1 MRSTSGN
8 PTAALTSVTGE
19 AMSLKSV
26 QASGHVSGLLLE
38 LTVRQ
43 AYRND
48 TGKTLETVYTFPLAW
63 GAVLMGL
70 NVEIAGKRLSGVV
83 VERKDAEQRYEE
95 AVAEGDTPIMLEQ
108 SSDGLYTVNLGNLK
122 PGEEA
127 VIEYQYGQLLHYE
140 QSRIRIAVP
149 TTIAPRYGHAERQG
163 GIRPHEAVESDLLAE
178 YPLALT
184 LTLVGDLA
192 SGAVQSPSHPIH
204 TQCEDGRLVV
214 SLAKAYLDRDFV
226 LTVEGLE
233 GRSMAEMAA
242 DGAECVVLASFCPR
256 ITGTPGRAIGLKIL
270 IDCSGSMAGDS
281 IGAAKKALHQ
291 VLAELDPADN
301 FSYSRFGS
309 SVVHA
314 FQEMVPAD
322 QHHLRLAAMHVER
335 TDADMGGTEIEDALR
350 SVFALDGTSEGA
362 NVLLITDGEVWNIEG
377 VAKAAQQSGHRIFA
391 VGVGSAPA
399 ETLLRRLANN
409 TGGACELVAPNEDIE
424 AAVVRMFR
432 RMRVPRASNVVVE
445 WNGRPKWIT
454 PLPPTLFDGDTVHVF
469 AGFDVP
475 PEEPPVL
482 SFQVAGNDVQRVAAP
497 LPRKSERDVLAR
509 LAASERLVE
518 LPSSQRVELA
528 LRYQLVTSETSLFL
542 VHLREDEDKADGL
555 PHLQKIAHMQAAGW
569 GGMGSVTGAPL
580 MDMCVS
586 SPAVMFS
593 IGRRHSAADL
603 AYSGFDD
610 LDIPA
615 FLRKSAEGD
624 EEGGSTQAEWRTRL
638 DLLLAIVNSRL
649 DHPDDMP
656 AMILDLEA
664 GPADLHLLLPLVEAA
679 QALAPTRVDAWVVLI
694 AWADRQVEPA
704 HRLTRHAARAIRS
717 LLGTIPEGML
727 VAAMA
732 GLDARMQQLSAD
744 GWMPK
749 PHQEPS
755 RDEAPPDGV
764 PSKQAASP
772 VHVSTELLAAIK
784 QMNGEV

>member
-63 GAVLMGL
+63 GAVLMAL
-70 NVEIAGKRLSGVV
+70 NVEIAGKRLSAVV

-95 AVAEGDTPIMLEQ
+95 AVADGDTPILLEK

-127 VIEYQYGQLLHYE
+127 VIEYRYGQLLHYE
-140 QSRIRIAVP
+140 QSRIRISVP
-149 TTIAPRYGHAERQG
+149 TTIAPRYGDAERQG

-192 SGAVQSPSHPIH
+192 TGAVQSPSHPIH

-226 LTVEGLE
+226 LTVEELE
-233 GRSMAEMAA
+233 GRSMAEMVA
-242 DGAECVVLASFCPR
+242 DGTESVVLASFCPR
-256 ITGTPGRAIGLKIL
+256 VTGTPGRAIGLKIL

-335 TDADMGGTEIEDALR
+335 TDADMGGTEIEGALH

-362 NVLLITDGEVWNIEG
+362 DVLLITDGEVWNIEG

-399 ETLLRRLANN
+399 ETLLRRFANN

-445 WNGRPKWIT
+445 WNGQPKWMT
-454 PLPPTLFDGDTVHVF
+454 PLPPTLFDGDTVHVI

-475 PEEPPVL
+475 PVEPPVL
-482 SFQVAGNDVQRVAAP
+482 SYEVAGNDAQKVVAP

-509 LAASERLVE
+509 MAASERLAE

-555 PHLQKIAHMQAAGW
+555 PHLQKISHMQAAGW

-593 IGRRHSAADL
+593 RRSRTTAGF
-603 AYSGFDD
+603 AYSGSDD

-615 FLRKSAEGD
+615 FLRKTAEGD
-624 EEGGSTQAEWRTRL
+624 EEGDSTQVEWLARL
-638 DLLLAIVNSRL
+638 DLLLATVNGRL
-649 DHPDDMP
+649 AHPDDMP

-664 GPADLHLLLPLVEAA
+664 GPADLHMLLPLVEAT
-679 QALAPTRVDAWVVLI
+679 QASVSTRVDAWVALI
-694 AWADRQVEPA
+694 AWADHQVDQA
-704 HRLTRHAARAIRS
+704 RRLTRHAARAIRS
-717 LLGTIPEGML
+717 LLGTIPQDVL

-732 GLDARMQQLSAD
+732 ALDARMQQLSAD

-755 RDEAPPDGV
+755 RDEAQPDGA
-764 PSKQAASP
+764 PSKQAAP
-772 VHVSTELLAAIK
+772 PMHVSTELLAAIK
-784 QMNGEV
+784 QVNGEV

>member
-70 NVEIAGKRLSGVV
+70 NVDIAGKRLSGVV
-83 VERKDAEQRYEE
+83 AERKDAEQRYEE
-95 AVAEGDTPIMLEQ
+95 AVADGDTPILLEK
-108 SSDGLYTVNLGNLK
+108 SSDGLYTLNLGNLK

-127 VIEYQYGQLLHYE
+127 VIEYRYGQLLHYE

-149 TTIAPRYGHAERQG
+149 TTIAPRYGDAERQG
-163 GIRPHEAVESDLLAE
+163 GIRPHEAVEPDLLAE
-178 YPLALT
+178 YPLSLT

-192 SGAVQSPSHPIH
+192 KGAVQSPSHPIQ

-233 GRSMAEMAA
+233 GRSMAEVAA
-242 DGAECVVLASFCPR
+242 DGAESVVLASFCPR
-256 ITGTPGRAIGLKIL
+256 ITGSPGRAIGLKIL

-291 VLAELDPADN
+291 VLAELDPTDH

-309 SVVHA
+309 SVAHA

-335 TDADMGGTEIEDALR
+335 TDADMGGTEIEAALR

-362 NVLLITDGEVWNIEG
+362 DVLLITDGEVWNIEG

-445 WNGRPKWIT
+445 WVGRPKWIT

-482 SFQVAGNDVQRVAAP
+482 SYQVAGNDDQRVVAS

-509 LAASERLVE
+509 LAASERIAE
-518 LPSSQRVELA
+518 SPSSQRAELA

-586 SPAVMFS
+586 SPTVMFS
-593 IGRRHSAADL
+593 RRSRTIADF
-603 AYSGFDD
+603 AYLGSDD

-615 FLRKSAEGD
+615 FSRKSAEGD
-624 EEGGSTQAEWRTRL
+624 EVGDGTQAEWLARL
-638 DLLLAIVNSRL
+638 DLLLAKVSGRL
-649 DHPDDMP
+649 AHPDDMP

-664 GPADLHLLLPLVEAA
+664 GPAELHLLLPLVEAV
-679 QALAPTRVDAWVVLI
+679 QASVPTRVDAWVVLI

-704 HRLTRHAARAIRS
+704 GRLPRHAARAIRA
-717 LLGTIPEGML
+717 LLGAIAEDALAT
-727 VAAMA
+727 AMA
-732 GLDARMQQLSAD
+732 ALDARMQQLSAN
-744 GWMPK
+744 GWASK
-749 PHQEPS
+749 SDQEPFQ
-755 RDEAPPDGV
+755 DEAQPDGA
-764 PSKQAASP
+764 PSKQAASS

-784 QMNGEV
+784 QANGEA

>member
-1 MRSTSGN
+1 MRSTTGN

-48 TGKTLETVYTFPLAW
+48 TGQTLETVYTFPLAW

-83 VERKDAEQRYEE
+83 VERKDAEERYEE
-95 AVAEGDTPIMLEQ
+95 AVADGDTPILLEK

-127 VIEYQYGQLLHYE
+127 VIEYRYGQLMHYE
-140 QSRIRIAVP
+140 QSRIRISVP
-149 TTIAPRYGHAERQG
+149 TTIAPRYGDAERQG
-163 GIRPHEAVESDLLAE
+163 GIRPHEAVESDVLAE

-192 SGAVQSPSHPIH
+192 KGAVQSPSHPIQ

-214 SLAKAYLDRDFV
+214 SLAKAHLDRDFV

-233 GRSMAEMAA
+233 GRSMAEMVA
-242 DGAECVVLASFCPR
+242 DGAESVVLASFCPR
-256 ITGTPGRAIGLKIL
+256 ITGSLGRAISLKIL

-291 VLAELDPADN
+291 VLAELDPVDH

-309 SVVHA
+309 SVAHA
-314 FQEMVPAD
+314 FQGVVPAD
-322 QHHLRLAAMHVER
+322 EHHLRLAAMHVER

-350 SVFALDGTSEGA
+350 SVFALNGTPEDA
-362 NVLLITDGEVWNIEG
+362 DVLLITDGEVWNIEG

-432 RMRVPRASNVVVE
+432 RMRVPRASNVAVE
-445 WNGRPKWIT
+445 WNGLPKWMT
-454 PLPPTLFDGDTVHVF
+454 PLPPALFDGDTVHVF

-475 PEEPPVL
+475 PEAPPVL
-482 SFQVAGNDVQRVAAP
+482 SYEVAGNDVQRVIAP
-497 LPRKSERDVLAR
+497 LPRKSERDVIAR
-509 LAASERLVE
+509 LAASERLAE
-518 LPSSQRVELA
+518 LPSSQRIELA
-528 LRYQLVTSETSLFL
+528 LRYQLVTNETSLFL
-542 VHLREDEDKADGL
+542 VHLRESEDKADGL

-580 MDMCVS
+580 MDMCVR
-586 SPAVMFS
+586 SPAIMFS
-593 IGRRHSAADL
+593 RRSRSISDFGYAG
-603 AYSGFDD
+603 SSD

-624 EEGGSTQAEWRTRL
+624 EEGVGTQAEWLARL
-638 DLLLAIVNSRL
+638 DLLLAEASGRL
-649 DHPDDMP
+649 AHPDDMP

-664 GPADLHLLLPLVEAA
+664 DPADLQLLLPLVEAA
-679 QALAPTRVDAWVVLI
+679 QATVPTRVDAWVVLI
-694 AWADRQVEPA
+694 VWADRQVDQA
-704 HRLTRHAARAIRS
+704 RRLTRHAARAIRA
-717 LLGTIPEGML
+717 LLGAISEDAL
-727 VAAMA
+727 AASMA
-732 GLDARMQQLSAD
+732 ALDAKMQRLSAD
-744 GWMPK
+744 GWAPK
-749 PHQEPS
+749 PDREPS
-755 RDEAPPDGV
+755 EDEAQPDGI
-764 PSKQAASP
+764 PSRQAASP
-772 VHVSTELLAAIK
+772 VHVSPELLAAIRRE
-784 QMNGEV
+784 NGDA